1 MQFVGQQEMSVSVSS
16 LYRETKMQ
24 KTAFSD
30 TEDQSLLA
38 RIASSQDMAALER
51 LYELYTPRLSQFL
64 QRLTSDPQ
72 NIEEVCNDV
81 MMAVWKQ
88 ANSFNGKS
96 KVSTW
101 IFSIA
106 YRICIK
112 NLRKSSW
119 RPEIGGETF
128 EKLSE
133 TWVDDAE
140 VIDENK
146 DLVSLAITK
155 LSPKHRMVVE
165 LSYFLDRTYEEIAEI
180 ASCPVNTVK
189 TRMFHARQQ
198 LRDIVND
205 LS

>member
-1 MQFVGQQEMSVSVSS
+1 MQYVGQQEMSISVSS
-16 LYRETKMQ
+16 IYRETKMQ
-24 KTAFSD
+24 NTVFSD
-30 TEDQSLLA
+30 TDEQHLLT
-38 RIASSQDMAALER
+38 RIADSQDMSALEQ
-51 LYELYTPRLSQFL
+51 LYSLYTPRLSQFL

-72 NIEEVCNDV
+72 SIEEVCNDV
-81 MMAVWKQ
+81 MMVVWKQ
-88 ANSFNGKS
+88 AENFNGNS

-119 RPEIGGETF
+119 RPEVGGETF

-133 TWVDDAE
+133 TWVDNSN

-146 DLVSLAITK
+146 DLVALALTK

-165 LSYFLDRTYEEIAEI
+165 LSYFLDRTYEEIAVI

-189 TRMFHARQQ
+189 TRMFHARKQ
-198 LRDIVND
+198 LRDIVNE

>member
-1 MQFVGQQEMSVSVSS
+1 MQYVGQQEVSVSVSS
-16 LYRETKMQ
+16 QYRETKMQ
-24 KTAFSD
+24 KTVFSD
-30 TEDQSLLA
+30 TEEQSLLA
-38 RIASSQDMAALER
+38 KIANSRDMSALER
-51 LYELYTPRLSQFL
+51 LYGIYTPRLSQFL

-81 MMAVWKQ
+81 MMAVWEQ
-88 ANSFNGKS
+88 AKSFNGKS

-119 RPEIGGETF
+119 RPEVGGDTF

-133 TWVDDAE
+133 TLVDENA

-146 DLVSLAITK
+146 DLIALALTN

-165 LSYFLDRTYEEIAEI
+165 LSYFLDRTYEEIADI

-189 TRMFHARQQ
+189 TRMFHARKQ
-198 LRDIVND
+198 LRDIVNE